1 VGRTDDERL
10 TRLLGD
16 PELAWLMDRVRRRLE
31 LGLELDTTVKLS
43 GASMAQRQA
52 VHRLLGRAP
61 RSGRT
66 LGVSLP
72 SLDAVI
78 RRSGACD
85 GGLAVA
91 SSLLSGPLITRADAV
106 RAIAGDWDRAF
117 EDLERIVAAS
127 PRPELSSWLSD
138 VRASGLVKRLEPEP
152 DRARLLLDR
161 LARVVG
167 ALPVDGEPIGHF
179 ASRTAGSAHAL
190 DDGEPLAT
198 LTLDAARVIA
208 RFRAREVDESSA
220 AWRREVWAAVGLLRD
235 ELSSLVLC
243 GGLPGDGVS
252 VTGRIMAA
260 GTEGGQPVALTLR
273 QLVAEPPAWTRH
285 VRGLDVRVCENPV
298 ILQMAA
304 DRLGPR
310 CAPLVCTSGQPG
322 AAVMQLLRHLVQA
335 GARLSHHGDFDWG
348 GVRIGNVLHARLPI
362 RPWRFDF
369 SAYRQHVATHRG
381 PPLRGR
387 PATACWDANLSTAML
402 ATGSAV
408 EEESVAESLLS
419 DLETSARNRD
429 APVSRRVDSASS
441 AVGSARIRDRT

>member
-1 VGRTDDERL
+1 MGRTDDERL

-31 LGLELDTTVKLS
+31 LGLELDTTITLS

-52 VHRLLGRAP
+52 VYRLLGRAP

-66 LGVSLP
+66 LSVSLP
-72 SLDAVI
+72 ALDAVI

-85 GGLAVA
+85 SGLAAA
-91 SSLLSGPLITRADAV
+91 SSLLSGPLITRADAA

-117 EDLERIVAAS
+117 EGLERMVAAS
-127 PRPELSSWLSD
+127 PRPELLSWLSD
-138 VRASGLVKRLEPEP
+138 LRASGLVKRLEPDP
-152 DRARLLLDR
+152 KSARLLLDR
-161 LARVVG
+161 LALIVG
-167 ALPVDGEPIGHF
+167 ELPVDGEPIGRF

-208 RFRAREVDESSA
+208 GFRVREADESPA
-220 AWRREVWAAVGLLRD
+220 AWRREVWVAVGLLRD

-252 VTGRIMAA
+252 VTGRIMAVGA
-260 GTEGGQPVALTLR
+260 EGGQPVALTLR
-273 QLVAEPPAWTRH
+273 QLVADPPVWAH
-285 VRGLDVRVCENPV
+285 QVRGVDVRVCENPV

-310 CAPLVCTSGQPG
+310 CPPLVCTSGQPG
-322 AAVMQLLRHLVQA
+322 AAVMQLLRHVVA
-335 GARLSHHGDFDWG
+335 GGARLSYHGDFDWG

-362 RPWRFDF
+362 QPWRFDS
-369 SAYRQHVATHRG
+369 SAYRQHVAMHPG

-387 PATACWDANLSTAML
+387 PATACWDPDLSTAML

-408 EEESVAESLLS
+408 EEESVAESLLG
-419 DLETSARNRD
+419 DLETSASTS
-429 APVSRRVDSASS
+429 SRTTCGV
-441 AVGSARIRDRT
+441 